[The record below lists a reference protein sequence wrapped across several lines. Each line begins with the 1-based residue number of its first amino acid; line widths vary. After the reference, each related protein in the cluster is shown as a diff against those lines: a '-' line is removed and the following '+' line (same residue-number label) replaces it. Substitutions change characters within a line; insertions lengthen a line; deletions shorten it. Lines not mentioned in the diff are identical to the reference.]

1 MRLFYTDHFV
11 LPLPDGHRFPM
22 EKYYRLREY
31 LKRTDWAQRCQFQV
45 PGAATNE
52 QLQLAHSEEYIDKVV
67 SGTLEPIDVRRIG
80 FPWSEG
86 MVERSRRSVGA
97 TIDAARAALS
107 EGIAVNLAGGTHHA
121 QHDAGQGY
129 CVFNDTAVA
138 VRVLQKEK
146 AIQRALVVDC
156 DVHQGNGT
164 AAIFAQDYSVFT
176 FSMHAATNYPFRK
189 HAADLDLPLPDG
201 TGDVEYLD
209 QLDTALTLALKSA
222 NADIVFYISGA
233 DPFEGDRL
241 GKLKLTKQGLLARD
255 RLVLTR
261 CLDWSLPVAISMGGG
276 YAPHVDDVVEIHANT
291 VATAFQ
297 LYEQGRELQRA
308 ERR

>member
-1 MRLFYTDHFV
+1 
-11 LPLPDGHRFPM
+11 
-22 EKYYRLREY
+22 
-31 LKRTDWAQRCQFQV
+31 
-45 PGAATNE
+45 
-52 QLQLAHSEEYIDKVV
+52 
-67 SGTLEPIDVRRIG
+67 
-80 FPWSEG
+80 

-146 AIQRALVVDC
+146 ALQRALVVDG

-164 AAIFAQDYSVFT
+164 PAIFAQDYSVFT

-209 QLDTALTLALKSA
+209 QLDTALTRALKSA

-261 CLDWSLPVAISMGGG
+261 CRDWSLPVAISMGGG

-308 ERR
+308 KRR